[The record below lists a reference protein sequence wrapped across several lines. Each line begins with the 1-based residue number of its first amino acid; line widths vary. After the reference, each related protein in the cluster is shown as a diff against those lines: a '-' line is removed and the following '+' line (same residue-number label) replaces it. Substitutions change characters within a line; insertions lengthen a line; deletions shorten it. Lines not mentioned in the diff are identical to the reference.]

1 MKKVILALSVV
12 ASLAACGTKSSE
24 TESTTTDSTTVV
36 VDTTKSLL
44 DTTKTATPC
53 CDSTKAVE
61 VK

>member
-36 VDTTKSLL
+36 VDTTKSIL
-44 DTTKTATPC
+44 DTTKAAPC
-53 CDSTKAVE
+53 CDTAKAVE